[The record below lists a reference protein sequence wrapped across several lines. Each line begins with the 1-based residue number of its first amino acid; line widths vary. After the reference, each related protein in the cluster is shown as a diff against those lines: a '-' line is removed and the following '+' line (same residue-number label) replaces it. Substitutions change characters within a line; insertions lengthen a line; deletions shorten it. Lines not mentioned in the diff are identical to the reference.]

1 MDFKKFLNVYF
12 MLTYN
17 RFTVILSDLISNTFL
32 FLISNRVYIRGYNLY
47 KQKIFGVFSSF

>member
-12 MLTYN
+12 IIYN

-32 FLISNRVYIRGYNLY
+32 FFN
-47 KQKIFGVFSSF
+47 F